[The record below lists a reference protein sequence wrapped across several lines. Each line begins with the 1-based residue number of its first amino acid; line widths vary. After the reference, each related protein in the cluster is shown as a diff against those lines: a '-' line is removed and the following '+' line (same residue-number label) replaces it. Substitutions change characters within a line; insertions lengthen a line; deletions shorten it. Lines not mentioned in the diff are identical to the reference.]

1 MAETVVRPGGM
12 LGMRHVAL
20 FVRDFEACLTFYR
33 DVVGMQLEWMP
44 DSDNAYLT
52 SAGADNLALHRL
64 DPSSS
69 LDGPQRL
76 DHIGF
81 VLKTPQD
88 VDVWHDY
95 LVAHGTRIAQA
106 TRTHRDGARSFYCYD
121 PAGNLV
127 QFIYHAPISDK
138 AVVCGEDLP
147 SS

>member
-1 MAETVVRPGGM
+1 MSETQPRPKGM

-20 FVRDFEACLTFYR
+20 FVKELEACLMFYR
-33 DVVGMQLEWMP
+33 DVVGMQQEWTP
-44 DSDNAYLT
+44 DPDNVYLT

-64 DPSSS
+64 DPSSK
-69 LDGPQRL
+69 LDGAQRL

-88 VDVWHDY
+88 VDAWHDY

-106 TRTHRDGARSFYCYD
+106 IKTHRDGARSFYCYD

-127 QFIYHAPISDK
+127 QFIYHSPISDK
-138 AVVCGEDLP
+138 VTA
-147 SS
+147 